1 MSNKEISSALKR
13 LAALMELHE
22 ENAFKIKSLQ
32 NGAFQIDR
40 FGSPIEG
47 LSEAQILEIPGIGK
61 GIAQKI
67 HRIIH
72 GEHDEEIDAL
82 LARTPVGLMEL
93 LNVKGLG
100 PKKVRVLWK
109 ELEIESVGELLY
121 ACNENRLI
129 ELSGFGAKTQE
140 NIRQALEYV
149 LQNEGKLHFD
159 EAEILANEAILQLK
173 NTGFSGVLEFTG
185 ELRRQNE
192 VVTHI
197 ELLYSGDT
205 SDIHASETLK
215 KIDNVHF
222 EFTLAEARK
231 PLLIHVCAS
240 NELGSAQHRLTGPA
254 EHCTEI
260 AATGT
265 FASEEDL
272 YTAVGK
278 SYTHPALRDWSYAE
292 ASKLSSNKLL
302 ELSDFRGM
310 LHCHSTYSDG
320 VDSLEAMAKAVEG
333 MGMQYFGIC
342 DHSRSA
348 GYAGGLS
355 EQKVLEQH
363 AEIDRLNAANPKFK
377 IFKGIESDILVDGSL
392 DYPEEILK
400 QFDLIVASVH
410 SVLRMDE
417 AKATARLIRAVENPY
432 TCILGHP
439 SGRLLLSRR
448 PYPIDYPKLI
458 DACAAN
464 GVSIELN
471 AHPYRLDLDW
481 RWIPRCME
489 KGVKISIN
497 PDAHRI
503 DGLRDIRYG
512 MLVSQK
518 AGLNAENVLNCLDAA
533 SFESWLKTRKR

>member
-40 FGSPIEG
+40 YGGPIEA
-47 LSEAQILEIPGIGK
+47 LSEAEILGIPGIGK

-67 HRIIH
+67 HRMVH
-72 GEHDEEIDAL
+72 GLEDEETDAL
-82 LARTPVGLMEL
+82 IAKTPVGLLEL

-109 ELEIESVGELLY
+109 ELEIESIGELLY

-140 NIRQALEYV
+140 NIRQALEYA
-149 LQNEGKLHFD
+149 LQNEGKLHYA
-159 EAEILANEAILQLK
+159 EAELLALEAITQLR
-173 NTGFSGVLEFTG
+173 NSGLSGIVEFTG

-192 VVTHI
+192 VVTQI
-197 ELLYSGDT
+197 ELLYAGD
-205 SDIHASETLK
+205 ASELVVNESLVKTV
-215 KIDNVHF
+215 DSVF
-222 EFTLAEARK
+222 ELTLAEAQK
-231 PLLIHVCAS
+231 PILLHVCSLNAFG
-240 NELGSAQHRLTGPA
+240 NTQHRLTGP
-254 EHCTEI
+254 ETHCSEI
-260 AATGT
+260 EAKGN
-265 FASEEDL
+265 FEKEVDL
-272 YTAVGK
+272 YVAAGK
-278 SYTHPALRDWSYAE
+278 TYIHPALRDWSLNEAE
-292 ASKLSSNKLL
+292 ALAANKML
-302 ELSDFRGM
+302 ELSDFRGI

-320 VDSLEAMAKAVEG
+320 VHSLETMAKAVEA

-363 AEIDRLNAANPKFK
+363 TEIDRLNAANSQFK
-377 IFKGIESDILVDGSL
+377 IFKGIESDILTDGSL

-400 QFDLIVASVH
+400 QFDFIVASVH
-410 SVLRMDE
+410 SSLRMDE
-417 AKATARLIRAVENPY
+417 SKATARLIRAVENPY
-432 TCILGHP
+432 TSILGHP

-481 RWIPRCME
+481 RWIPRCVE

-497 PDAHRI
+497 PDAHRTE
-503 DGLRDIRYG
+503 GLRDIRYG
-512 MLVSQK
+512 TLVAQK
-518 AGLNAENVLNCLDAA
+518 AGLSAENVLNCLDVA
-533 SFESWLKTRKR
+533 SFEAWLKEGKR

>member
-47 LSEAQILEIPGIGK
+47 LSEVEILAIPGIGK

-67 HRIIH
+67 HRMIH
-72 GEHDEEIDAL
+72 GEVDEETDAL
-82 LARTPVGLMEL
+82 LSRTPMGLIEL
-93 LNVKGLG
+93 LKVKGLG

-109 ELEIESVGELLY
+109 ELEIESIGELLY

-140 NIRQALEYV
+140 NIRQALEYA
-149 LQNEGKLHFD
+149 LQNEGKLHYA
-159 EAEILANEAILQLK
+159 EAELLANEAIQQLR
-173 NTGFSGVLEFTG
+173 NVGLSGIVEFTG

-192 VVTHI
+192 VVTQI
-197 ELLYSGDT
+197 E
-205 SDIHASETLK
+205 
-215 KIDNVHF
+215 
-222 EFTLAEARK
+222 
-231 PLLIHVCAS
+231 LIHVGDIAAIQESDVLLKINAS
-240 NELGSAQHRLTGPA
+240 QFEYALAESCKPIRVHVCSGSAFGTIQHRLTGP
-254 EHCTEI
+254 ESHCAEI
-260 AATGT
+260 AASGN
-265 FASEEDL
+265 FEKEEDV
-272 YTAVGK
+272 YAAAGK
-278 SYTHPALRDWSYAE
+278 SYVHPALRDWTYTEAE
-292 ASKLSSNKLL
+292 ALAANKLL
-302 ELSDFRGM
+302 ELNDFKGI

-320 VDSLEAMAKAVEG
+320 VDSLEAMAKAVEAL
-333 MGMQYFGIC
+333 GMQYFGIC

-363 AEIDRLNAANPKFK
+363 TEIDRLNAANPTFK

-400 QFDLIVASVH
+400 QFDFIVASVH

-417 AKATARLIRAVENPY
+417 SKATVRLIRAVENPY
-432 TCILGHP
+432 TSILGHP

-481 RWIPRCME
+481 RWIPRCIE

-503 DGLRDIRYG
+503 EGLRDIRYG
-512 MLVSQK
+512 TMVAQK
-518 AGLNAENVLNCLDAA
+518 AGLSAENVLNCLGA
-533 SFESWLKTRKR
+533 SEFEHWLKLRNH

>member
-47 LSEAQILEIPGIGK
+47 LSEAEILAIPGIGK

-67 HRIIH
+67 HRMIQ
-72 GEHDEEIDAL
+72 GETDEETDAL
-82 LARTPVGLMEL
+82 LARTPVGLIAL
-93 LNVKGLG
+93 LSVKGLG

-129 ELSGFGAKTQE
+129 ELNGFGAKTQE
-140 NIRQALEYV
+140 NIRQALEYA
-149 LQNEGKLHFD
+149 LQNEGKLHYA
-159 EAEILANEAILQLK
+159 EAELLANEAILHLRK
-173 NTGFSGVLEFTG
+173 VGLSGILEFTG

-192 VVTHI
+192 VVTQI
-197 ELLYSGDT
+197 ELIFAGDIAALKESEVLRKVDT
-205 SDIHASETLK
+205 SLI
-215 KIDNVHF
+215 
-222 EFTLAEARK
+222 EFTLAETRK
-231 PLLIHVCAS
+231 PIRVHVCS
-240 NELGSAQHRLTGPA
+240 SAAFGTMQHRLTGP
-254 EHCTEI
+254 ESHCTEI
-260 AATGT
+260 AAIGD
-265 FASEEDL
+265 FAKEEDV
-272 YTAVGK
+272 YTNAGK
-278 SYTHPALRDWSYAE
+278 SYIHPALRDWSYEEVSNLA
-292 ASKLSSNKLL
+292 SNKML
-302 ELSDFRGM
+302 EMSDFKGI

-320 VDSLEAMAKAVEG
+320 IDSLQAMAKAAEN

-348 GYAGGLS
+348 GYAGGLP

-363 AEIDRLNAANPKFK
+363 AEIHNLNAANLNFK

-400 QFDLIVASVH
+400 QFDFIVASVH

-417 AKATARLIRAVENPY
+417 AKATARLIRAIENPY

-481 RWIPRCME
+481 RWIPRCVE

-503 DGLRDIRYG
+503 EGLHDIRYG
-512 MLVSQK
+512 TLVAQK
-518 AGLNAENVLNCLDAA
+518 AGLTADNVLNCLGRDGFEHWLAA
-533 SFESWLKTRKR
+533 RKG

>member
-32 NGAFQIDR
+32 NGAFQIER

-47 LSEAQILEIPGIGK
+47 LSEAEILAIPGIGK

-67 HRIIH
+67 HRMIH
-72 GEHDEEIDAL
+72 GESDEETDAL
-82 LARTPVGLMEL
+82 LARTPVGLVEL
-93 LNVKGLG
+93 LSVKGLG
-100 PKKVRVLWK
+100 PKKVRVLWN

-121 ACNENRLI
+121 ACNENRLV

-140 NIRQALEYV
+140 NIRQALEYA
-149 LQNEGKLHFD
+149 LQNEGKLHFA
-159 EAEILANEAILQLK
+159 EAELLANEAILQLRK
-173 NTGFSGVLEFTG
+173 VGLSGVLEFTG

-192 VVTHI
+192 VVTQI
-197 ELLYSGDT
+197 ELIYVGDIA
-205 SDIHASETLK
+205 SIHETEVLK
-215 KIDNVHF
+215 KASTSHF
-222 EFTLAEARK
+222 EYALAETRK
-231 PLLIHVCAS
+231 PVHIHFCNA
-240 NELGSAQHRLTGPA
+240 EEFGTMQHRHTGP
-254 EHCTEI
+254 ESHCSEI
-260 AATGT
+260 AAKGS
-265 FASEEDL
+265 FEKEDDV
-272 YTAVGK
+272 YSAVGK
-278 SYTHPALRDWSYAE
+278 SYIQPALRDWKYDE
-292 ASKLSSNKLL
+292 ALKLTSNKLL
-302 ELSDFRGM
+302 ELGDFKGM

-320 VDSLEAMAKAVEG
+320 VHSLEAMAKAVEG

-355 EQKVLEQH
+355 EQRVLEQH
-363 AEIDRLNAANPKFK
+363 AEIDKLNAANPKFK

-400 QFDLIVASVH
+400 QFDFIVASVH

-481 RWIPRCME
+481 RWIPRCIE

-503 DGLRDIRYG
+503 EGLRDIRYG
-512 MLVSQK
+512 MLVAQK
-518 AGLNAENVLNCLDAA
+518 AGLTAEHVLNCLGKDD
-533 SFESWLKTRKR
+533 FTQWLKTRKQ